1 MTIRG
6 TSFLIDNEDSCLPCA
21 PEEERRIV
29 SELNKAAEANLKED
43 NVYYVL
49 SNGWWMKWQR
59 YVGQDEKDSSIVEQ
73 FTCSSFPS
81 GAFSKIPC
89 RPGPINN
96 SEIVLNGAD
105 SEGEEP
111 ELCKPLQEGDDYV
124 LVPQEVW
131 KKLFEWYKG
140 GPALPRKMICE
151 GSSHKNYSVEVYPLC
166 LHLIDSRKNDQS
178 VIRISKMASV
188 YELYNYICKQYN
200 LDQEKVRIWDYFQK
214 KKHTILNN
222 FDQTLDDAQLQM
234 DQDILLEVEKD
245 GFWPSGFGM
254 DSTGNELALVPIEPV
269 RSPISIAGG
278 PSLSNGY
285 ISTGYGPSLVQ
296 GSILSSA
303 LRDSEGKYDLLSNS
317 STKGDGGGL
326 TGLVNLGN
334 TCFMNSAL
342 QCLVHTP
349 PLVKYF
355 LKDYSME
362 INRENP
368 LGLQGELAIAFG
380 ELLRQMWS
388 SEKTSIAPRSFKTK
402 LARFASQF
410 SGYNQHDSQEL
421 LAFLLDGLHEDLN
434 RVKKKPYIEAKDS
447 NNLPD
452 EEFSKECWTNHKA
465 RNDSII
471 VDVCQG
477 QYKSTLVCPI
487 CNKISVTFDPFMYL
501 SVPLP
506 STETRTMTITVIFSD
521 GSMFPM
527 PYTVTVQK
535 HGFWKDLIQALSV
548 ACCLEI
554 DESLLIAEV
563 CDHKIYR
570 YVDNPYE
577 LLSEVKDD
585 EQFVAYRHPRKWANL
600 RRLEIMHRSKDRLRT
615 ELQTRLVQPKFLGN
629 PLVTFIPEGPL
640 TPAVIQAVVKTV
652 LNPLFCQQGSDCV
665 HNQAK
670 FVREDGCS
678 SQRSTD
684 ADRMTNDGDACSSLN
699 NDQPTSN
706 SNMELEASSDKDFSL
721 QLSVTDERLLD
732 EIPLVESSFNESDQ
746 IIRVLMDWSQREHHL
761 YEICFLK
768 DFPVI
773 FKPGH
778 QMKRTRPE
786 AISLFSCLK
795 AFLKEE
801 PLGPDD
807 MWYCPSCKEH
817 RQASKKLDLWRLPD
831 ILVFHLKR
839 FSYSRYMKNKIDT
852 LVNFPIHN
860 LDLSKYMKHKE
871 AAPESHVYELY
882 AVINHYG
889 GLGDGHYTAYAKL
902 LKENKWCHFDDSYV
916 SAASEDS
923 IKTSAAYVLFY
934 RRVTS
939 DKMVEMK
946 EQCCVASESG

>member
-1 MTIRG
+1 MTIPG
-6 TSFLIDNEDSCLPCA
+6 TGFLVSNEDSCLPCT
-21 PEEERRIV
+21 PEEERRII
-29 SELNKAAEANLKED
+29 SELNKAAESNLKEG

-49 SNGWWMKWQR
+49 SNRWWMMWQR
-59 YVGQDEKDSSIVEQ
+59 YVEQDEKDSSIVEQ
-73 FTCSSFPS
+73 FTSSNFPIGS
-81 GAFSKIPC
+81 QSKITY
-89 RPGPINN
+89 RPGQIDN
-96 SEIVLNGAD
+96 SDIVLDGAD

-111 ELCKPLQEGDDYV
+111 VLRRPLQEGDDYV
-124 LVPQEVW
+124 LVPQDVW

-140 GPALPRKMICE
+140 GPALPRKMISQ
-151 GSSHKNYSVEVYPLC
+151 GSSHKNFSVEVYPLC

-178 VIRISKMASV
+178 VIQISKTASV
-188 YELYNYICKQYN
+188 HDLYNYICKQYN

-214 KKHTILNN
+214 KKHALLNN
-222 FDQTLDDAQLQM
+222 FDQTFDEAQLQM

-254 DSTGNELALVPIEPV
+254 DSTGNELALVAIEPV
-269 RSPISIAGG
+269 RSPVSIAGG
-278 PSLSNGY
+278 PNLSNGY
-285 ISTGYGPSLVQ
+285 SSTRYGPSLMQ
-296 GSILSSA
+296 GSILSSS
-303 LRDSEGKYDLLSNS
+303 LRDSESEYDLLSNS
-317 STKGDGGGL
+317 STKGDGGL

-355 LKDYSME
+355 LKDYSRE

-388 SEKTSIAPRSFKTK
+388 SEKASIAPRTFKMK

-434 RVKKKPYIEAKDS
+434 RVKRKPYIEAKDS
-447 NNLPD
+447 NGRPD
-452 EEFSKECWTNHKA
+452 EEYAEECWANHKA

-477 QYKSTLVCPI
+477 QYKSTLVCPV
-487 CNKISVTFDPFMYL
+487 CDKVSVTFDPFMYL
-501 SVPLP
+501 SLPLP
-506 STETRTMTITVIFSD
+506 STVTRAMTITVIFSD
-521 GSMFPM
+521 GSKLPM
-527 PYTVTVQK
+527 PFTVTVQK
-535 HGFWKDLIQALSV
+535 NGFWKDLIQALSV
-548 ACCLEI
+548 ACCLES

-570 YVDNPYE
+570 YVDNPFE

-585 EQFVAYRHPRKWANL
+585 EQFVAYRHPRNLANL
-600 RRLEIMHRSKDRLRT
+600 RRLEVIHRSKERLTT
-615 ELQTRLVQPKFLGN
+615 ELQTRVVQPKFLGN
-629 PLVTFIPEGPL
+629 PLVTFLPEGPL
-640 TPAVIQAVVKTV
+640 TPAVIQSVVRTV
-652 LNPLFCQQGSDCV
+652 LNPLLRQKGADRAYNLANLVGENGF
-665 HNQAK
+665 
-670 FVREDGCS
+670 S
-678 SQRSTD
+678 SQGRIDEKMMS
-684 ADRMTNDGDACSSLN
+684 NGDACSSLN
-699 NDQPTSN
+699 NDESA
-706 SNMELEASSDKDFSL
+706 NMELEASSDEDFSL
-721 QLSVTDERLLD
+721 QLSVTDERILD
-732 EIPLVESSFNESDQ
+732 EIPLAESSFNESDQ
-746 IIRVLMDWSQREHHL
+746 VVRVLMDWSPREHHL
-761 YEICFLK
+761 YDVHYLK

-778 QMKRTRPE
+778 QMKRTRSE
-786 AISLFSCLK
+786 AISLFSCLE

-839 FSYSRYMKNKIDT
+839 FSYSRYMKNKLDT

-860 LDLSKYMKHKE
+860 LDLSKYVKQKE
-871 AAPESHVYELY
+871 AESHVYELY
-882 AVINHYG
+882 AVSNHYG
-889 GLGDGHYTAYAKL
+889 GLGGGHYTAYAKL
-902 LKENKWCHFDDSYV
+902 LKENKWYHFDDSYV
-916 SAASEDS
+916 SASSEDS
-923 IKTSAAYVLFY
+923 VRTSAAYVLFY
-934 RRVTS
+934 QRVKS
-939 DKMVEMK
+939 NKVVEMD
-946 EQCCVASESG
+946 EQHSADSGSG

>member
-1 MTIRG
+1 MTIPG
-6 TSFLIDNEDSCLPCA
+6 TSFFIDNEDSCLPCI
-21 PEEERRIV
+21 PEEERRII
-29 SELNKAAEANLKED
+29 SELNKATESHLKEG

-49 SNGWWMKWQR
+49 SNRWWIKWQR
-59 YVGQDEKDSSIVEQ
+59 YVGQDEKDSSIIDQ
-73 FTCSSFPS
+73 FTASSFPN
-81 GAFSKIPC
+81 GPLSKIPS
-89 RPGPINN
+89 RPGPIDN
-96 SEIVLNGAD
+96 SDIVLNGAD

-111 ELCKPLQEGDDYV
+111 ELRKPLQEGEDYV

-140 GPALPRKMICE
+140 GPALPRKMISQ
-151 GSSHKNYSVEVYPLC
+151 GSSHKNFSVEVYPLC
-166 LHLIDSRKNDQS
+166 LHLIDSRKNNQS
-178 VIRISKMASV
+178 VIRINKLASV
-188 YELYNYICKQYN
+188 HELYNHICKQYN
-200 LDQEKVRIWDYFQK
+200 LDQEKVHIWDYFQK
-214 KKHTILNN
+214 KKNAILNN
-222 FDQTLDDAQLQM
+222 FDQTLDEAQLQM

-254 DSTGNELALVPIEPV
+254 DSTGNELALVSIEPV

-278 PSLSNGY
+278 PNLSNGY
-285 ISTGYGPSLVQ
+285 SSTGYGPSLVQ
-296 GSILSSA
+296 GSILSSS
-303 LRDSEGKYDLLSNS
+303 LRDSEGQYDLLSNS

-334 TCFMNSAL
+334 TCFMNNAL

-355 LKDYSME
+355 LKDYSRE

-388 SEKTSIAPRSFKTK
+388 SEKTSIAPRTFKMK

-447 NNLPD
+447 NDLPD
-452 EEFSKECWTNHKA
+452 EEFAEECWANHMA

-477 QYKSTLVCPI
+477 QYKSTLVCPV
-487 CNKISVTFDPFMYL
+487 CNKVSVTFDPFMYL
-501 SVPLP
+501 SLPLP
-506 STETRTMTITVIFSD
+506 STVTRTMTITVIFSD
-521 GSMFPM
+521 GSRLPM

-535 HGFWKDLIQALSV
+535 HGFWKDLIQALSA
-548 ACCLEI
+548 ACCLES
-554 DESLLIAEV
+554 DECLLIAEV

-570 YVDNPYE
+570 YVDNPFE

-585 EQFVAYRHPRKWANL
+585 EQFVAYRHPRIWANL
-600 RRLEIMHRSKDRLRT
+600 RRLEVMHRSKDRLTT
-615 ELQTRLVQPKFLGN
+615 ELQTCVVQPKFLGN
-629 PLVTFIPEGPL
+629 PLVTFLPEGPL
-640 TPAVIQAVVKTV
+640 TPAVIQALVRAV
-652 LNPLFCQQGSDCV
+652 LNPLFRHKGSDHA
-665 HNQAK
+665 HNQVK
-670 FVREDGCS
+670 FVRENGSS
-678 SQRSTD
+678 SQRSID
-684 ADRMTNDGDACSSLN
+684 VDKMMNNGDAYSCLN
-699 NDQPTSN
+699 SGQSASN
-706 SNMELEASSDKDFSL
+706 SNMELDASSDEDSSL
-721 QLSVTDERLLD
+721 QLSVTDERILD
-732 EIPLVESSFNESDQ
+732 EIPLAESSFNESDQ
-746 IIRVLMDWSQREHHL
+746 IVRVLMDWSQREHHL
-761 YEICFLK
+761 YDVQFLK

-778 QMKRTRPE
+778 QTKRTRPE
-786 AISLFSCLK
+786 AISLFSCLE

-839 FSYSRYMKNKIDT
+839 FSYSRYMKNKLDT

-860 LDLSKYMKHKE
+860 LDLSKYVKHKE

-882 AVINHYG
+882 AVSNHYG
-889 GLGDGHYTAYAKL
+889 GLGGGHYTAYAKL
-902 LKENKWCHFDDSYV
+902 LKENKWYHFDDSYV
-916 SAASEDS
+916 SAVSEDS
-923 IKTSAAYVLFY
+923 VKTSAAYVLFY
-934 RRVTS
+934 QRVKS
-939 DKMVEMK
+939 DKVVEMGQ
-946 EQCCVASESG
+946 QCCVDSASG